1 MSVGLGRQEIRT
13 LLDDLSAEL
22 ARHGARADLFLV
34 GGAAIAVA
42 YDSARSTRDLDA
54 VFLPT
59 EVVRQAAMA
68 VAERRGLA
76 KDWLNDAV
84 KGFIPGPDPDAQR
97 YYQSDA
103 LTVDVASARY
113 LLAMKLFSSRVE
125 NDADDI
131 MFLYRQLG
139 FTTVDEG
146 LALVESVYRGRPIAV
161 KVKFL
166 LGEIVEALRDQDSST
181 TGPSEGQP

>member
-1 MSVGLGRQEIRT
+1 VSRQGLGLGRDDIRE
-13 LLDDLSAEL
+13 LLDELSAEL
-22 ARHGARADLFLV
+22 ARRGARADLFLV

-42 YDSARSTRDLDA
+42 YDSARATRDLDA

-59 EVVRQAAMA
+59 EVVRESALA

-84 KGFIPGPDPDAQR
+84 KGFLPGPDPDAER
-97 YYQSDA
+97 FYASDS

-139 FTTVDEG
+139 FTTSAEG
-146 LALVESVYRGRPIAV
+146 LDLVESIYRGRPIAA
-161 KVKFL
+161 KVQFL
-166 LGEIVEALRDQDSST
+166 LEEIVEALHQQDAVDEHS
-181 TGPSEGQP
+181 